1 MPSGA
6 GSEIT
11 ALAESLQAY
20 ACAARQSKG
29 KALVSIYDLTPQNTK
44 DAKCSKQLSACLKS
58 LDDAW
63 KRSCIE
69 TANQIFKD
77 FNIKNSTFHRGGDIE
92 SAIYDEFRK
101 FKKDSGLT
109 GEDKWNPA
117 DIWIAKKGYKPQK
130 DFKGLNE
137 LNKYIFDAF
146 KKKDLIGVSLK
157 KIGPKNHPHK
167 TIYNDG
173 SPPKAK
179 FTKILITQDMT
190 SSKDCYIEFSSDS
203 GLGQIQLRNFSSRAE
218 PSSWQGEIK
227 GKSAA
232 GGKIGGGL
240 LIQGAI
246 SSGIPKSQLMI
257 PQDFKRY
264 IDKPTPEILKNFATM
279 FKFLAKSPIS
289 IEKLITQAAS
299 QAKKDK
305 TWWMS
310 KYLGVHYAYA
320 IVKSGK
326 ADAVAKFLYGYGSS
340 STKASSVFV
349 KYSD

>member
-20 ACAARQSKG
+20 ACAARQAKG
-29 KALVSIYDLTPQNTK
+29 KPLASIYDLNQQNTK
-44 DAKCSKQLSACLKS
+44 DAKCTKQLAQCLKG
-58 LDDAW
+58 LDDTW

-77 FNIKNSTFHRGGDIE
+77 FSIKNSTFHRGGDVEKIV
-92 SAIYDEFRK
+92 YDEFRK

-117 DIWIAKKGYKPQK
+117 DIWIAKKGFKPKK

-179 FTKILITQDMT
+179 FNKILITTDMT

-203 GLGQIQLRNFSSRAE
+203 GVGQIQLRNFSSRPE

-240 LIQGAI
+240 LIAGAI
-246 SSGIPKSQLMI
+246 SSGVPISQLMI
-257 PQDFKRY
+257 PQQFRPY
-264 IDKPTPEILKNFATM
+264 IDKPTPDILKKFATM
-279 FKFLAKSPIS
+279 FKFLSNS
-289 IEKLITQAAS
+289 TSTVDKLMAEAAAY
-299 QAKKDK
+299 AKKDK

-310 KYLGVHYAYA
+310 KYLGVHYAYT

-326 ADAVAKFLYGYGSS
+326 ADAVTKFLYGYGSS